1 MTTYYSKDHEWISV
15 EAGVATV
22 GITAYAQ
29 EQLGDVVYVEL
40 PDVGAEIAQGD
51 EAGVVESVK
60 AASEVYAPI
69 DGEVVEV
76 NDALSEEPGKVNE
89 DPEGAAWFLKM
100 KVGNESQLSELLDAA
115 AYKAFLET
123 L

>member
-40 PDVGAEIAQGD
+40 PEVGAEIAQGD

-76 NDALSEEPGKVNE
+76 NEALSEEPGKVNE
-89 DPEGAAWFLKM
+89 DPEGSAWFLKM
-100 KVGNESQLSELLDAA
+100 KVGNDSQLSELLDAA
-115 AYKAFLET
+115 AYKAFVET